1 MNGSFLRDRA
11 TPRGKTRHRS
21 RPLSFE
27 RLEERRLLT
36 AYNLL
41 VSTYDD
47 TAGSSVVQYSEAT
60 GLQVAGGAYTGN
72 HGLGEATGLA
82 VASDGSYYVSN
93 LASGGANGGQVL
105 HYSKSG
111 LFLNVLGANDANPAP
126 VVAPGTLAFGPNGN
140 LYVSDLYSNDMLP
153 GRIMQFDVNSAT
165 QQYQA
170 AKTLW
175 LPAGFT
181 PGGYTFAPDSTHD
194 LIVGNLND
202 QSILRFHSDGTTTT
216 LVPPGSGYNPL
227 AILALSNGNL
237 LIADSDLSSPPDPD
251 HHHQIALYDA
261 TTGMTNQFI
270 NLTTPT
276 GAGGVLPQ
284 PTSLL
289 LDTDGNLLV
298 GLSPDHNGNGAVL
311 KFNINTGALMSTL
324 ASGIGTP
331 SGLALAPVLPED
343 LLAGTY
349 DSTVGESVIRYNTSS
364 QLIVGGAVTGDH
376 GLGET
381 TGVAVASDGSYYVSN
396 LLSGGM
402 YGGQVLHFNS
412 AGVFLDVLGAGDAV
426 HAPLAAPGTL
436 AFGPDGNLYV
446 ADLYSDAIFQ
456 FDVSSSTQQYQ
467 QAKTLKLPGGFSPD
481 GFTFAPDTTHDL
493 IVGNLNDQSIVR
505 FHSGGTTT
513 TLVPPGSGY
522 NSLAI
527 LALSNG
533 NLLIA
538 DSDLSFP
545 PDPAHH
551 HQIALYDASTGMTSQ
566 FISLT
571 TPTGAGGVLPQ
582 PTSLLLDTDGN
593 LLVGLSPDHNGDGAV
608 EKFDITTGNL
618 LSTVVS
624 SIGSPAG
631 LALAPQDMTI
641 VVSGRTLVVT
651 SAAALPNGMS
661 LMVGPNVL
669 TAFGSAA
676 PTASAT
682 IVTRSVSEATVAG
695 ADLLD
700 SPTSGPTAPAVVPTR
715 AATPADLR
723 RPARV
728 SVTGNYNGS
737 DGQAGKRPLAAGYM
751 SLWGPGSVPW
761 DGEDPSD
768 SGRLAAFD
776 AVMAEYSIASASG
789 RGLG

>member
-1 MNGSFLRDRA
+1 MNGSSLRPRA

-202 QSILRFHSDGTTTT
+202 QSIVRFHSDGTTTT

-237 LIADSDLSSPPDPD
+237 LIADSDLGFEPSA
-251 HHHQIALYDA
+251 HHEIVLYDA
-261 TTGMTNQFI
+261 STGMTSQFI

-324 ASGIGTP
+324 ASGIGSP
-331 SGLALAPVLPED
+331 SGLALAPVVPQD
-343 LLAGTY
+343 LMVGTY
-349 DSTVGESVIRYNTSS
+349 DSTAGESVIRYSTTSQS
-364 QLIVGGAVTGDH
+364 IVGGAATGDH

-381 TGVAVASDGSYYVSN
+381 TGVAVAADGSYYVSN

-402 YGGQVLHFNS
+402 YGGQVLHFSS

-456 FDVSSSTQQYQ
+456 FDVSSATQQYQ
-467 QAKTLKLPGGFSPD
+467 QAQTLQLPAGFSPG
-481 GFTFAPDTTHDL
+481 GFTFAPNATHDL
-493 IVGNLNDQSIVR
+493 IVGNLNDQSIVE
-505 FHSGGTTT
+505 FHSDATTT
-513 TLVPPGSGY
+513 TLVQPGSGY

-538 DSDLSFP
+538 DSDLGY
-545 PDPAHH
+545 DPANH
-551 HQIALYDASTGMTSQ
+551 HQIVQYNATSGMTSP
-566 FISLT
+566 FIDLT
-571 TPTGAGGVLPQ
+571 TPVGPGNVAPQ

-593 LLVGLSPDHNGDGAV
+593 LLVGLSPDHSGDGAV
-608 EKFDITTGNL
+608 EKFNIASGNM

-631 LALAPQDMTI
+631 LAFATLDLVILTA
-641 VVSGRTLVVT
+641 GTLVVP
-651 SAAALPNGMS
+651 SPAALPNGSS
-661 LMVGPNVL
+661 LMVGANVL

-676 PTASAT
+676 PIASTAIAT
-682 IVTRSVSEATVAG
+682 QNVSEQPIVTRSVSEATLGG

-700 SPTSGPTAPAVVPTR
+700 SPTSGPTR
-715 AATPADLR
+715 AATIADLR
-723 RPARV
+723 RPARDTV
-728 SVTGNYNGS
+728 AASSSGFNG
-737 DGQAGKRPLAAGYM
+737 GPGVQPWAAGYE
-751 SLWGPGSVPW
+751 SWWGPAGATW